1 MKDYHQ
7 KHIRK
12 LLIPVVV
19 LTITIVTL
27 PAFALGKKQEL
38 NRGLHPGVHIY
49 KYHWDKEQCV
59 FYVAEIDRDRSD
71 LHFKVA
77 VARDAVLRKET
88 VRSIAS
94 RHSQRGQKVLVA
106 VNGGFGVLGSK
117 LAGILHNLFIQ
128 NGELITSPISEPG
141 WICFGVTQNGE
152 FLIGNAQMKATVRWD
167 SQESPILGINVR
179 RGVPKRGSCP
189 SVLYTPR
196 FGESTR
202 TPRAGYEFY
211 LKVPS
216 LPLTPEYKSGFTVTE
231 ARKGGNS
238 RSKPDELILSVGR
251 RYKSDLFSLLH
262 EGQEGE
268 IEISLE
274 PKEWNDVTEAI
285 GGNLRLVADG
295 KIDPAIMAY
304 QREEKKHI
312 PGWRG
317 APGNP
322 LNHEPRTALGYN
334 DEKLFLLVVDGRQR
348 GYSGGMSLYEV
359 AEVMV
364 ELGAKQ
370 AINLDGGNS
379 STFVVNGR
387 VVNSPSDKEERAVLN
402 AVLITVDE

>member
-1 MKDYHQ
+1 MQDNHK
-7 KHIRK
+7 K
-12 LLIPVVV
+12 LLTSI
-19 LTITIVTL
+19 IVFTAIIIAF
-27 PAFALGKKQEL
+27 PAFGLGKKQEL
-38 NRGLHPGVHIY
+38 NQGLHAGVHIY
-49 KYHWDKEQCV
+49 KYQWDKEQSV
-59 FYVAEIDRDRSD
+59 FYVAEIDRNRADW
-71 LHFKVA
+71 HFKVA

-94 RHSQRGQKVLVA
+94 RHSQRGQRVLVA

-141 WICFGVTQNGE
+141 WVCFGVTQNGE
-152 FLIGNAQMKATVRWD
+152 FLIGDVQMKAILRWS
-167 SQESPILGINVR
+167 SQEAPILGINVR
-179 RGVPKRGSCP
+179 RGTHKFGSCQ

-216 LPLTPEYKSGFTVTE
+216 LPLTSEYKNRFTLTE

-238 RSKPDELILSVGR
+238 QIKPDELILSVGR
-251 RYKSDLFSLLH
+251 RYKSELFSLLKKG
-262 EGQEGE
+262 EEGE

-274 PKEWNDVTEAI
+274 PKEWNHAVEGI
-285 GGNLRLVADG
+285 GGNVRLVADG
-295 KIDPAIMAY
+295 KVDPAIMEY
-304 QREEKKHI
+304 HLKEKRHT

-317 APGNP
+317 VPKT
-322 LNHEPRTALGYN
+322 LSHEPRTALGYN
-334 DEKLFLLVVDGRQR
+334 DEKLFLIVVDGRQR
-348 GYSGGMSLYEV
+348 GYSEGMSMYEV
-359 AEVMV
+359 AEVMI

-370 AINLDGGNS
+370 VINLDGGSS
-379 STFVVNGR
+379 STFVVDGK
-387 VVNSPSDKEERAVLN
+387 VLNSPSGKEERAVLN